1 MVVKVESCAMS
12 AKNPVETFRSDYCA
26 PDFRIDS
33 VELDFQLGVENTQVT
48 ARLQMQRT
56 VAGSSMPLQLHGEDL
71 ELRSVAID
79 GQELPSNAFQ
89 NNAEGLTVPNLGDCF
104 LLQTRVSIRPQDNT
118 QLSGLYS
125 SGSMYCTQC
134 EAEGFRRITY
144 FLDRPD
150 VMATFKVRIEA
161 DRKAFP
167 VLLSNGNLID
177 SGAAPNNRHFAVW
190 HDPFKKPSYL
200 FALVAGDLGS
210 ISDSFTTSSGRQ
222 VALHIYSEHR
232 NHDQLDY
239 AMLSLQHSMSWDE
252 KVFGLEYDL
261 DIFNIVAVGDFNMG
275 AMENKS
281 LNIFNTAYVLARPDI
296 STDGDY
302 EGIQGVIGHE
312 YFHNWTGN
320 RVTCRDWFQLT
331 LKEGLTVFRDQQF
344 SAAMGSS
351 AVKRI
356 EDVKTLRAVQ
366 FREDSGPMAH
376 PIRPDSYIAMDNFY
390 TSTVY
395 NKGAE
400 VIRMYH
406 TLLGAKGFRQG
417 MDLYFER
424 HDGQAVS
431 CDDFRAAMAD
441 ANDYDLNQFER
452 WYLQAGTPVIHA
464 QGVWDAALATYTL
477 KLQQSCAATP
487 GQEQKL
493 PFHIPVAV
501 GLLDQAGLEIA
512 ATRVLELKQQAQ
524 QFVFENITVQP
535 VASILR
541 GFSAPVRLEVEQSD
555 AELALLFAYDTD
567 SFNRWEAGQRFATRV
582 ILELVREVQ
591 LGNTPQVPENL
602 LQAFRCVLE
611 DEGLDHSLKSYA
623 LRLPDEITLG
633 AAMDVIDPDS
643 LHEARELCVRA
654 IATALRPRLEQL
666 YQTLKDGAPY
676 QPEAAAI
683 GKRRMRNLCL
693 GYLCALE
700 EESTTSL
707 AEAQYQTA
715 TNMTDK
721 MAAVVCLTAYDVPA
735 RRRVLDDFYSTY
747 QEEALV
753 VDKWLMVQA
762 SSPGTKTLQDVIGLL
777 NHPAFDIKNPNK
789 VRSLIR
795 TFSGNQLIFHQ
806 ADGAGYRF
814 VADQVIALDAI
825 NPQIAARIVVA
836 FAQWQRFDEAR
847 QQQMLAQLVRI
858 SEVQALSQDCAEI
871 VARSLKAAHVAR

>member
-1 MVVKVESCAMS
+1 MS

-296 STDGDY
+296 STDGD
-302 EGIQGVIGHE
+302 
-312 YFHNWTGN
+312 
-320 RVTCRDWFQLT
+320 
-331 LKEGLTVFRDQQF
+331 
-344 SAAMGSS
+344 
-351 AVKRI
+351 
-356 EDVKTLRAVQ
+356 
-366 FREDSGPMAH
+366 
-376 PIRPDSYIAMDNFY
+376 
-390 TSTVY
+390 
-395 NKGAE
+395 
-400 VIRMYH
+400 
-406 TLLGAKGFRQG
+406 
-417 MDLYFER
+417 
-424 HDGQAVS
+424 
-431 CDDFRAAMAD
+431 
-441 ANDYDLNQFER
+441 
-452 WYLQAGTPVIHA
+452 
-464 QGVWDAALATYTL
+464 
-477 KLQQSCAATP
+477 
-487 GQEQKL
+487 
-493 PFHIPVAV
+493 
-501 GLLDQAGLEIA
+501 
-512 ATRVLELKQQAQ
+512 
-524 QFVFENITVQP
+524 
-535 VASILR
+535 
-541 GFSAPVRLEVEQSD
+541 
-555 AELALLFAYDTD
+555 
-567 SFNRWEAGQRFATRV
+567 
-582 ILELVREVQ
+582 
-591 LGNTPQVPENL
+591 
-602 LQAFRCVLE
+602 
-611 DEGLDHSLKSYA
+611 
-623 LRLPDEITLG
+623 
-633 AAMDVIDPDS
+633 
-643 LHEARELCVRA
+643 
-654 IATALRPRLEQL
+654 
-666 YQTLKDGAPY
+666 
-676 QPEAAAI
+676 
-683 GKRRMRNLCL
+683 
-693 GYLCALE
+693 
-700 EESTTSL
+700 
-707 AEAQYQTA
+707 
-715 TNMTDK
+715 
-721 MAAVVCLTAYDVPA
+721 
-735 RRRVLDDFYSTY
+735 
-747 QEEALV
+747 
-753 VDKWLMVQA
+753 
-762 SSPGTKTLQDVIGLL
+762 
-777 NHPAFDIKNPNK
+777 
-789 VRSLIR
+789 
-795 TFSGNQLIFHQ
+795 
-806 ADGAGYRF
+806 
-814 VADQVIALDAI
+814 
-825 NPQIAARIVVA
+825 
-836 FAQWQRFDEAR
+836 
-847 QQQMLAQLVRI
+847 
-858 SEVQALSQDCAEI
+858 
-871 VARSLKAAHVAR
+871 

>member
-1 MVVKVESCAMS
+1 MS
-12 AKNPVETFRSDYCA
+12 AKNPVETLRSDYHA
-26 PDFRIDS
+26 PDFIIDS
-33 VELDFQLGVENTQVT
+33 VELDFQLGTEETEVT
-48 ARLQMQRT
+48 ARLQMRRA
-56 VAGSSMPLQLHGEDL
+56 VAGSNMPLQLNGEDL
-71 ELRSVAID
+71 ELRSIAID
-79 GQELPSNAFQ
+79 GQLLPGHAFQ
-89 NNAEGLTVPNLGDCF
+89 SNAEGLTIPTLGDSF
-104 LLQTRVSIRPQDNT
+104 LLQTCVTIRPQDNT

-150 VMATFKVRIEA
+150 VMTTFKVRIEA

-167 VLLSNGNLID
+167 VLLSNGNLMD
-177 SGAAPNNRHFAVW
+177 SGAAPKDRHFAVW

-210 ISDSFTTSSGRQ
+210 INDSFTTASGRQ

-232 NHDQLDY
+232 NNDQLDY
-239 AMLSLQHSMSWDE
+239 AMLSLKQSMTWDE
-252 KVFGLEYDL
+252 QVFGLEYDL
-261 DIFNIVAVGDFNMG
+261 NIFNIVAVGDFNMG

-281 LNIFNTAYVLARPDI
+281 LNVFNTAYVLARPDI

-344 SAAMGSS
+344 SADMGSS

-406 TLLGAKGFRQG
+406 TLVGEKGFRQG

-441 ANDYDLNQFER
+441 ANGYDLEQFER

-464 QGVWDAALATYTL
+464 EGLWNAGESTYTL

-487 GQEQKL
+487 GQDQKL
-493 PFHIPVAV
+493 PFHIPIAV
-501 GLLDQAGLEIA
+501 GLVDRAGQEIA
-512 ATRVLELKQQAQ
+512 ATRVLELKEQEQK
-524 QFVFENITVQP
+524 FVFENITVQP

-555 AELALLFAYDTD
+555 ADLALLFAYDTD

-582 ILELVREVQ
+582 ILELVRELQ

-602 LQAFRCVLE
+602 LQAFRSVLA

-633 AAMDVIDPDS
+633 AAMDVLDPDS
-643 LHEARELCVRA
+643 LHQARELCVRA
-654 IATALRPRLEQL
+654 IAAALRTQFEQL
-666 YQTLKDGAPY
+666 YQTLEDRGPY
-676 QPEAAAI
+676 LPEASAI

-693 GYLCALE
+693 GYLCALDE
-700 EESTTSL
+700 KNTTGL
-707 AEAQYQTA
+707 AEDQYQAA

-721 MAAVVCLTAYDVPA
+721 MAAVVCLTAHDVPA
-735 RRRVLDDFYSTY
+735 RRRVLDDFYNTY

-762 SSPGTKTLQDVIGLL
+762 AATGKTTLEDVIGLL
-777 NHPAFDIKNPNK
+777 DHPAFDIKNPNK

-795 TFSGNQLIFHQ
+795 TFSGNQLVFHR

-814 VADQVIALDAI
+814 VADQVIALDAL

-836 FAQWQRFDEAR
+836 FAQWQRFDDAR

-858 SEVQALSQDCAEI
+858 SEVPGLSKDCAEI
-871 VARSLKAAHVAR
+871 VARSLKAAQIAR